1 MSLKNKK
8 ILYVFL
14 YLLSFG
20 QVLGISILVNKIEFI
35 PIINNVM
42 LGLSFLVFFGLQIFF
57 INRILNFKFNKY
69 LKVLVVLILIGL
81 CFISMAYLFLVFA
94 FSGKEN
100 RKLTYGDENFYILNV
115 GWLDQ
120 IYEVYRE
127 NFITMDEL
135 SEDEIKNT
143 FADLKKIENQEIREI
158 LEILI
163 RERESFDEPS
173 EDEVAKTGL
182 EDLDEKESF
191 DEKENKDEIL
201 KNFKAEDA
209 IKIEN
214 SDFGLLEVDRAGA
227 RSRWFFVKI
236 SGDKMKFI
244 SELEETSPKVKG
256 NMDEDGVIHLEF
268 NDINNNKAN
277 YISKNGGKTFEK
289 IRDQWWES
297 LIFYWEKR
305 LKTRTKFGTINVTKN
320 TRWFN
325 GNRRCSNRK

>member
-1 MSLKNKK
+1 MSLKDKK
-8 ILYVFL
+8 FLYIFL

-42 LGLSFLVFFGLQIFF
+42 LGLSFLVFFGLQIFS
-57 INRILNFKFNKY
+57 IYKILNFKFNKY
-69 LKVLVVLILIGL
+69 LKILVGLVLIGFFLL
-81 CFISMAYLFLVFA
+81 SNPYLFLAYA
-94 FSGKEN
+94 FSGKEDRN
-100 RKLTYGDENFYILNV
+100 LIYNGDKYYVLNV
-115 GWLDQ
+115 GWMDP
-120 IYEVYRE
+120 IYEVYRK

-143 FADLKKIENQEIREI
+143 FDDLKEIEDQDTREI

-163 RERESFDEPS
+163 RERESYEEPR

-191 DEKENKDEIL
+191 DKEENKDEIL

-214 SDFGLLEVDRAGA
+214 SDLGLLEVDRAGA

-236 SGDKMKFI
+236 SGDEMKFI

-256 NMDEDGVIHLEF
+256 SMDEDGVIHLDF
-268 NDINNNKAN
+268 KDINNNKTS
-277 YISKNGGKTFEK
+277 YILRDGGRTFEK
-289 IRDQWWES
+289 I
-297 LIFYWEKR
+297 K
-305 LKTRTKFGTINVTKN
+305 
-320 TRWFN
+320 
-325 GNRRCSNRK
+325 